1 MLCGKFIPNRYQM
14 ELKKKKKIAIFKSLK
29 SLVVP
34 VI

>member
-14 ELKKKKKIAIFKSLK
+14 ELKKKKIAMFKTLK

>member
-14 ELKKKKKIAIFKSLK
+14 EFKKKKIAMFKSLK